1 VFRIPSHPLTLEL
14 LRQIDFPLAAPS
26 ANPFGYV
33 SPVTADH
40 VLEGLGGK
48 IPYIL
53 DGGACSVGLEYTIIG
68 LDGDDIIIHRLGG
81 VSAGDISAVTGKEP
95 KFSLLHKKPDTP
107 GQLES
112 HYAPAK
118 PLFVGDVGAL
128 VNAHPGKKI
137 AVISFVNRYDVY
149 LSRALSANGNLHE
162 AASNLFTA
170 LRELDRSEAEI
181 IFAERFPDEGIG
193 MAINDRLSR
202 AGVSSAPF

>member
-1 VFRIPSHPLTLEL
+1 L
-14 LRQIDFPLAAPS
+14 LRQLNFPLAAPS

-33 SPVTADH
+33 SPVTANH

-53 DGGACSVGLEYTIIG
+53 DGGPCSVGLESTIIG
-68 LDGDDIIIHRLGG
+68 IDGEDIIIHRLGG
-81 VSAGDISAVTGKEP
+81 VAADDIRNLTGKDP

-118 PLFVGDVGAL
+118 PLYVGDIGRL
-128 VNAHPGKKI
+128 INANPGKKI
-137 AVISFVNRYDVY
+137 AVISFVNNYNVHINRP
-149 LSRALSANGNLHE
+149 LSANGNLHE

-170 LRELDRSEAEI
+170 LRDLDRSDAEI
-181 IFAERFPDEGIG
+181 IVAERFPDEGIG